1 MFLVCIPLL
10 RKGGIYLMKELI
22 TKDDLIELGYP
33 KYTSIRIIRQ
43 AKQIMVQKG
52 YPFYNNK
59 RLGRVPKMTVES
71 ILGCELE
78 LEEGS
83 RGKN

>member
-1 MFLVCIPLL
+1 MRELV
-10 RKGGIYLMKELI
+10 
-22 TKDDLIELGYP
+22 TKDDLIELGYS

-43 AKQIMVQKG
+43 AKQMMVQQG

-83 RGKN
+83 HG

>member
-1 MFLVCIPLL
+1 MRELV
-10 RKGGIYLMKELI
+10 
-22 TKDDLIELGYP
+22 TKDDLIELGYS

-43 AKQIMVQKG
+43 AKQMMVQQG

-78 LEEGS
+78 LEDGS
-83 RGKN
+83 HG

>member
-1 MFLVCIPLL
+1 MRELV
-10 RKGGIYLMKELI
+10 
-22 TKDDLIELGYP
+22 TKDDLMELGYS

-43 AKQIMVQKG
+43 AKKMMVQQG

-83 RGKN
+83 HG

>member
-1 MFLVCIPLL
+1 
-10 RKGGIYLMKELI
+10 MKELI
-22 TKDDLIELGYP
+22 TKDDLIQLRYP

-83 RGKN
+83 HG

>member
-1 MFLVCIPLL
+1 
-10 RKGGIYLMKELI
+10 MKELI

>member
-1 MFLVCIPLL
+1 
-10 RKGGIYLMKELI
+10 MKELI
-22 TKDDLIELGYP
+22 TKDDLIQL
-33 KYTSIRIIRQ
+33 
-43 AKQIMVQKG
+43 G

-78 LEEGS
+78 LEE
-83 RGKN
+83 N